1 MELRQNW
8 HKFQRILGPLP
19 PKKSGLVLLLSHNRV
34 VSGVLGLAAGAGS
47 RGGFRE
53 VGRQIDDVTGA
64 WDDLS
69 AKYDCAGA
77 TFIDQS
83 ELIAALSQVAAVR
96 ATAPATEHFH
106 AQLSRIREL
115 LGVEKGRGKE
125 SGAPKGAGGAATKE
139 RKLATH
145 LGERPVEQ
153 FWPRKTF
160 LLSFFR
166 SFFGELFPERKL
178 LLVGIVNG
186 ADSFDSLLL
195 ELHGAEVKGFSEP
208 DFSGIDW
215 KGLDLFLPET
225 AARFVSWCENHYVLP
240 TYSVFLTRRVWDE
253 ARGVQMQN
261 GDRAAWR
268 LLQKTR
274 SQRDVEKEI
283 LFEPEPWP
291 VKALLRWHSM
301 RG

>member
-19 PKKSGLVLLLSHNRV
+19 PKKSGMVLLLSHNRV
-34 VSGVLGLAAGAGS
+34 VAGALGLAVSAVS
-47 RGGFRE
+47 RNGFRE
-53 VGRQIDDVTGA
+53 IGRQIDDVTGA

-69 AKYDCAGA
+69 AKYDAGGA
-77 TFIDQS
+77 TFIDQG

-96 ATAPATEHFH
+96 ATAPATDHFH
-106 AQLSRIREL
+106 AQLGRIREL
-115 LGVEKGRGKE
+115 LGVEKGEK
-125 SGAPKGAGGAATKE
+125 S
-139 RKLATH
+139 KLAQH
-145 LGERPVEQ
+145 LGERPTEQ
-153 FWPRKTF
+153 FWPRKNF
-160 LLSFFR
+160 LLSIFK

-178 LLVGIVNG
+178 LLVGVVNG
-186 ADSFDSLLL
+186 PESLDALLL

-215 KGLDLFLPET
+215 KGMDFFLPEN
-225 AARFVSWCENHYVLP
+225 AARFVGWCENHYVLP
-240 TYSVFLTRRVWDE
+240 TYSIFLTKRVWDE
-253 ARGVQMQN
+253 VRGLQMSQ

-268 LLQKTR
+268 FLQKIR

-283 LFEPEPWP
+283 QFEPEPWP
-291 VKALLRWHSM
+291 MKALLRWHSM

>member
-34 VSGVLGLAAGAGS
+34 VAGAMVLAAGALS
-47 RGGFRE
+47 RSGFRE

-69 AKYDCAGA
+69 AKYDAAGA
-77 TFIDQS
+77 TFVDQE
-83 ELIAALSQVAAVR
+83 ELLAALAQVAAVR
-96 ATAPATEHFH
+96 ASAPATDHFH
-106 AQLSRIREL
+106 AQLGRIREL
-115 LGVEKGRGKE
+115 LGVEKGEK
-125 SGAPKGAGGAATKE
+125 S
-139 RKLATH
+139 KLATH
-145 LGERPVEQ
+145 LGERPTEQ
-153 FWPRKTF
+153 FWPRKNF

-178 LLVGIVNG
+178 LLVGVVNG
-186 ADSFDSLLL
+186 ADNFDALLL
-195 ELHGAEVKGFSEP
+195 ELQGAEVKGFSEP

-225 AARFVSWCENHYVLP
+225 AARFVAWCENHYVLP
-240 TYSVFLTRRVWDE
+240 TYSIFLTKRLWDE
-253 ARGVQMQN
+253 VRGLQMAQ

-268 LLQKTR
+268 MLQKVR
-274 SQRDVEKEI
+274 SARDVEKE
-283 LFEPEPWP
+283 LQFEPEPWP
-291 VKALLRWHSM
+291 MKALLRWHSM